1 MRGDRP
7 CFPKIECCLFVFTP
21 HARGSTP
28 GWLGILSTR
37 WVYPAC
43 AGIDLLPFT
52 MHLACVSLPRMRG
65 DRPCGLV
72 GYVQFKEFTPH
83 ARGSTFV
90 ERIFSLFFFVYPACA
105 GIDPRGR
112 KKRRKGKSLPR
123 MRGDRPRGILDFP
136 KKSKFTPHVRGS
148 TTRC

>member
-1 MRGDRP
+1 MKLPPIHPWR
-7 CFPKIECCLFVFTP
+7 FTP

-28 GWLGILSTR
+28 FIGMPAWLYS
-37 WVYPAC
+37 VYPAC

-83 ARGSTFV
+83 ARGSTV
-90 ERIFSLFFFVYPACA
+90 IGAEEV
-105 GIDPRGR
+105 
-112 KKRRKGKSLPR
+112 
-123 MRGDRPRGILDFP
+123 
-136 KKSKFTPHVRGS
+136 
-148 TTRC
+148 